1 MPIYRYAGK
10 LYKLDE
16 TDPEKAIQEIER
28 TIGVAKQ
35 DAGGTK
41 IGDVL
46 TGAAATAGRGLQGF
60 AAAAT
65 LGPVAAVTQVPFTK
79 GYVDRIMG
87 MMNSGYEHYGYEPDN
102 SEKQLGSE
110 VVQAWFEALP
120 EATQSIFEKATVPAG
135 AIREF
140 YDSMKE
146 NRPFDK
152 QRMYQYAD
160 IPGAIG
166 NVVGNLLPIERGAA
180 GVNKAS
186 GLIESARKPKA
197 PEAAPQLPPEDLKV
211 QQDLQKAQE
220 YAASQGREVTAED
233 IIFAQ
238 EGKLNYEV
246 PDPSTVYPDIVG
258 DTREAFPKGEVY
270 DPISGPLQEGGTAPS
285 RPMPTSL
292 SPDPIIRARQEAAI
306 AAARG
311 EQVPASLTR
320 ESAPTALAGAGD
332 AGMNPRTMATP
343 ESLRMGALEFPRQE
357 PSVLPGAAE
366 VKPYSPEL
374 ALKNGDPNVA
384 LQQGTQGP
392 YRTPLNPTQGGL
404 ELAAL
409 PPNAGEGLS
418 LQPSAP
424 RVPRLNPEGS
434 VDLSVNATRGFGG
447 ATEMSNLPAGLTADR
462 GLPVTPPEGIPFKPH
477 LRGPAA
483 IESPAPRVGYAPELP
498 KAPEAPKLGAIEPSI
513 DPATGRFNDGSK
525 PRLMG
530 PPADIT
536 PPRPDRPTPVGP
548 EAISREGYGIT
559 DVLGGTDLNA
569 PRVQEGNLAVE
580 KAAAQMSDISPL
592 YPSEA
597 LKNKITLNDARG
609 ALDVI
614 STLKHGDVKG
624 MSKPMVKFYNYMAKW
639 LLKDP
644 NFKPT
649 LKVIPFFTDTMLK
662 EANISLEKL
671 GPDGAEVVRG
681 LTTRQG
687 EIILASKWGTDA
699 SVYVFMHEAVH
710 ARLAK
715 YISMYLAGDKT
726 VWRGMHT
733 AAIRSHIENID
744 RLYKFAKNH
753 FTAEEM
759 KALANEVDGAA
770 PTEGIGAR
778 VYGLT
783 DLQEFLAEGWSNE
796 SFMAKLGDLRMSPT
810 GSNGLG
816 RLYASVKD
824 AFVGEISKIFN
835 LNPEGKSVLEALH
848 SETVKLLKAID
859 ENERGLASEK
869 RRDYYNKD
877 AVDWDAKLSEGFS
890 GQPVVNR
897 AQPPEKG
904 LQGKQEYLDS
914 LAGKLSPAT
923 LRLTG
928 DTLYN
933 AYKKQWDKDNK
944 PLPNPIGWSRETPEQ
959 VLERLYR
966 KDGTRREDDV
976 RTAGVGYTS
985 ANAGNSL
992 IRYVYDNIS
1001 RASNQVDTIFN
1012 KLTRGSMSTVDK
1024 NRFGLSPNAKV
1035 RRVES
1040 PDSLKMTQKQVKGK
1054 DIENVLNTIME
1065 AGMDTTKLEDPMFL
1079 RARGITGPAERYIK
1093 ALVKFGKDS
1102 LEEVNKA
1109 RKLAGLEPVAY
1120 NPKWIMSQVR
1130 YGEFH
1135 VYQLDPTTNKHEFL
1149 QGFKTKAEADSVSAY
1164 VNKNRGLKTTV
1175 IRADYNPRNMDQVPL
1190 DSFFALSKVVTDP
1203 ATRETIQSAI
1213 AEAIQ
1218 HLGTN
1223 KYGLTRDASETVK
1236 ASSKELIASLGNDKA
1251 WEHVNASLDIYA
1263 RQVAKYAGSS
1273 EAKRNITKLMSLNP
1287 KLRVDY
1293 EHSFDR
1299 ANSMWENYAGL
1310 RKGDWEKAMEK
1321 FVQTYSDTLPKTIG
1335 RDAIMTLSTLG
1346 IRAAVLMLNPVQ
1358 ILASVT
1364 QSVYMP
1370 ARLAQI
1376 NAREFGD
1383 KGSLVYA
1390 NLKTTKHMWAPSEET
1405 LQLYKYGLDHGVVE
1419 ARYAESLDWQ
1429 QSESKGVYALKYM
1442 TGEKA
1447 AAFADTRSRT
1457 TAYLMSYEF
1466 AKSAGLDHQK
1476 ALDFAVREAT
1486 GAMVQYEKWSRMPF
1500 FTKDIVTEAMSPLT
1514 TFVSSQMFQ
1523 LALFMKDATFPRYQ
1537 QERIVKPLMIM
1548 MGALVFFAGAR
1559 GLPGIEDMATIYDA
1573 INNWRIKEGHDPMPS
1588 SNELWSNLPQVV
1600 QYGVPS
1606 HLMGVDVHGT
1616 FGMGRIAG
1624 SFTNALGLAWGNN
1637 AMKGFGELATSV
1649 DSMTGEQALD
1659 LFSKVSPRVVTEL
1672 IRSYIN
1678 DAGPLDEQDVRDK
1691 NGQLIM
1697 KRTEA
1702 EQLTTLLLGRNTIK
1716 EAEAKADK
1724 YDYNNLSAS
1733 IKAAANQAAQKLAE
1747 SYRKNQPWPEFVD
1760 RVMEQHPEA
1769 TMSILKQAQKRY
1781 QEMDMTLEEKAFNK
1795 TNKDATMRQIFEGVY
1810 GN

>member
-1 MPIYRYAGK
+1 MPIYEYDGK
-10 LYKLDE
+10 LYDLDE
-16 TDPEKAIQEIER
+16 TDPAKAEQEIKAFLGESTKKNSILEQAKVSLEDATATTTLNRGKAEYER
-28 TIGVAKQ
+28 NQANALLEAITEARRSGRKAGLYPFNKPLEDLEKDYAELKPKADLREDAYKMVRQ
-35 DAGGTK
+35 DINSRNLGT
-41 IGDVL
+41 GNGLVDFGL
-46 TGAAATAGRGLQGF
+46 GLATGASAGLLDPSNLIALGGSVGKTMLGTAAKGF
-60 AAAAT
+60 AANAPQGWIADLVGQEQDRRLGITDPIGKLDYGQAAQSALIAGGLGGTINAAT
-65 LGPVAAVTQVPFTK
+65 HSSRTKAAASEQPPVANT
-79 GYVDRIMG
+79 
-87 MMNSGYEHYGYEPDN
+87 
-102 SEKQLGSE
+102 
-110 VVQAWFEALP
+110 
-120 EATQSIFEKATVPAG
+120 
-135 AIREF
+135 
-140 YDSMKE
+140 
-146 NRPFDK
+146 
-152 QRMYQYAD
+152 
-160 IPGAIG
+160 
-166 NVVGNLLPIERGAA
+166 
-180 GVNKAS
+180 
-186 GLIESARKPKA
+186 
-197 PEAAPQLPPEDLKV
+197 PEDLKI
-211 QQDLQKAQE
+211 QQDLQKAKE

-233 IIFAQ
+233 IISAQ
-238 EGKLNYEV
+238 EGKLAYEV

-258 DTREAFPKGEVY
+258 DTREAFPKAVEF
-270 DPISGPLQEGGTAPS
+270 DPYSGKLPEQPTPS
-285 RPMPTSL
+285 NLTGQAIDFPQKPT
-292 SPDPIIRARQEAAI
+292 PD
-306 AAARG
+306 
-311 EQVPASLTR
+311 
-320 ESAPTALAGAGD
+320 
-332 AGMNPRTMATP
+332 
-343 ESLRMGALEFPRQE
+343 
-357 PSVLPGAAE
+357 VLPGAAE

-384 LQQGTQGP
+384 LQQGQLGEP

-409 PPNAGEGLS
+409 LPNAGEGLS

-434 VDLSVNATRGFGG
+434 VDLSVNAAKGFGG
-447 ATEMSNLPAGLTADR
+447 ATEMSNLPAVLTADR

-483 IESPAPRVGYAPELP
+483 LESPAPRVGYAPELP

-525 PRLMG
+525 PRLIG

-548 EAISREGYGIT
+548 EAIATEGYGIT
-559 DVLGGTDLNA
+559 DVLGGTDLDA
-569 PRVQEGNLAVE
+569 PRIQEGNLAVE
-580 KAAAQMSDISPL
+580 KAAAQLSDISPL
-592 YPSEA
+592 YPSDA

-649 LKVIPFFTDTMLK
+649 LKVVSFFTDSMLK
-662 EANISLEKL
+662 DANISLEKL

-744 RLYKFAKNH
+744 KLFKFAKAH

-783 DLQEFLAEGWSNE
+783 DLQEFAAEGWSNE
-796 SFMAKLGDLRMSPT
+796 SFINKLGFLRMSPT
-810 GSNGLG
+810 AANGLG
-816 RLYASVKD
+816 RIYGSVKD

-869 RRDYYNKD
+869 RRDYYNKE
-877 AVDWDAKLSEGFS
+877 AIDWDNKLSEGFS
-890 GQPVVNR
+890 GQPAVNR

-1012 KLTRGSMSTVDK
+1012 KLTRGSMSTIDK

-1065 AGMDTTKLEDPMFL
+1065 AGMDTTQLENPLFL

-1149 QGFKTKAEADSVSAY
+1149 QGFKTKAEADAVSAY

-1236 ASSKELIASLGNDKA
+1236 ASSKELIASLGNNKA

-1321 FVQTYSDTLPKTIG
+1321 FVQTYSDKLPKSLG

-1376 NAREFGD
+1376 NTREFGN

-1514 TFVSSQMFQ
+1514 TFVSNQMFQ
-1523 LALFMKDATFPRYQ
+1523 LALFMKDATFPRYEK
-1537 QERIVKPLMIM
+1537 ERIVKPLLFM
-1548 MGALVFFAGAR
+1548 MGALTFFAGAR
-1559 GLPGIEDMATIYDA
+1559 GLPGVEDVATIYDA
-1573 INNWRIKEGHDPMPS
+1573 INNWRIKGGYDPMPS

-1606 HLMGVDVHGT
+1606 TLMGVDVHGT
-1616 FGMGRIAG
+1616 FGMGRMAG

-1637 AMKGFGELATSV
+1637 AMKGFGELAV
-1649 DSMTGEQALD
+1649 DAYNGDSMTGEQALD
-1659 LFSKVSPRVVTEL
+1659 LFSKVSPRIVTEL
-1672 IRSYIN
+1672 LRSYIN

-1795 TNKDATMRQIFEGVY
+1795 TNKDVTMRQIFEGVY